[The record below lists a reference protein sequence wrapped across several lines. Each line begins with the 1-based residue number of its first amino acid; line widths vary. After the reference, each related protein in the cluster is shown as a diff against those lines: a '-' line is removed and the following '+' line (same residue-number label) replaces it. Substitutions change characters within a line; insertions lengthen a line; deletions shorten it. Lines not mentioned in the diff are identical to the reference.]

1 MEEDKIEESVEKEMK
16 SFKTKWI
23 FLTILI
29 AIFTA
34 VLASDFTL
42 YYYGM
47 TSLNKEETAQNAEE
61 NIEAISDTLKNF
73 RKVIDQI
80 YIGDIDEQKIM
91 DETIRG
97 YVNGLDDEYSEYM
110 TADEWEE
117 YQAAALGNY
126 VGIGIYMSVDKNDNV
141 VVVEPIKGTPAE
153 AAGLKS
159 GDVIVYVDD
168 ESVIGVDSDIVS
180 SKIKGEEGTKVK
192 ITVLR
197 GTEYIDFEIERKAI
211 KVYHVETEMLEN
223 NIGYISLIAF
233 DEGCAEEFKSAYLD
247 LKAKGA
253 KKIILDLRN
262 NTGGLVVECL
272 EIADMILPK
281 GNIELITVDAQDNRE
296 ISESKND
303 PIVEGEMVVLINEY
317 SASASEILV
326 AALKENDRAEVVGKT
341 SYGKGVIQSVLELND
356 GSVLKLTVS
365 EYFTP
370 KENKINKIG
379 VEPDHEV
386 ELDVENM
393 VDTQLNKA
401 IEILK

>member
-1 MEEDKIEESVEKEMK
+1 MEQDKIKEEYELEKRNLNI
-16 SFKTKWI
+16 KWI
-23 FLTILI
+23 VITICV
-29 AIFTA
+29 AIFVA
-34 VLASDFTL
+34 VIASEFTL
-42 YYYGM
+42 IYYGQSKL
-47 TSLNKEETAQNAEE
+47 TKSEAAQNATQ
-61 NIEAISDTLKNF
+61 NIQAISETLKNF
-73 RKVIDQI
+73 RTVIDEI

-97 YVNGLDDEYSEYM
+97 YIKGLDDEYSEYM
-110 TADEWEE
+110 TAEEWDE

-126 VGIGIYMSVDKNDNV
+126 VGIGIYMSVDKNGNV
-141 VVVEPIKGTPAE
+141 VVVEPIKDTPAE

-159 GDVIVYVDD
+159 GDIIVYVND
-168 ESVIGVDSDIVS
+168 ESMIGIDSDIVS

-197 GTEYIDFEIERKAI
+197 DTEYVDFEIERKAI
-211 KVYHVETEMLEN
+211 KVYHVESEMLEN
-223 NIGYISLIAF
+223 NIGYISLMTF
-233 DEGCAEEFKSAYLD
+233 DEGCAEEFKNTYLD
-247 LKAKGA
+247 LKNQGA

-281 GNIELITVDAQDNRE
+281 GNIELITVDSKENKE
-296 ISESKND
+296 ISKSKLE
-303 PIVEGEMVVLINEY
+303 PIVEGDMVVLINEY

-326 AALKENDRAEVVGKT
+326 AALKENNRAKVVGKT

-370 KENKINKIG
+370 NENKINKIG
-379 VEPDHEV
+379 VAPDYEV

-401 IEILK
+401 IELLK

>member
-1 MEEDKIEESVEKEMK
+1 MEEDKIEDNFENEKK
-16 SFKTKWI
+16 KFKIKWI

-29 AIFTA
+29 AIFSA

-47 TSLNKEETAQNAEE
+47 NSLNKEETVQDAEE
-61 NIEAISDTLKNF
+61 NIDAISETLKNF
-73 RKVIDQI
+73 RTVIDQI
-80 YIGDIDEQKIM
+80 YIGEIDEQKMM

-97 YVNGLDDEYSEYM
+97 YVKGLDDEYSEYM
-110 TADEWEE
+110 TASEWEE

-126 VGIGIYMSVDKNDNV
+126 VGIGIYMSVDKNGNV

-153 AAGLKS
+153 DAGLKS
-159 GDVIVYVDD
+159 GDIIVYVND
-168 ESVIGVDSDIVS
+168 ESMIGIDSDVVS

-197 GTEYIDFEIERKAI
+197 DTEYIDFEIERKAI

-233 DEGCAEEFKSAYLD
+233 DEGCADEFRTAYTS
-247 LKAKGA
+247 LKEKGA
-253 KKIILDLRN
+253 EKIILDLRN

-281 GNIELITVDAQDNRE
+281 GNIELITVDAQGNKE

-303 PIVEGEMVVLINEY
+303 SIVEGEMVVLINEY

-341 SYGKGVIQSVLELND
+341 SYGKG
-356 GSVLKLTVS
+356 
-365 EYFTP
+365 YP
-370 KENKINKIG
+370 KC
-379 VEPDHEV
+379 
-386 ELDVENM
+386 
-393 VDTQLNKA
+393 T
-401 IEILK
+401 

>member
-1 MEEDKIEESVEKEMK
+1 MEEDKIEKNFEDEKK
-16 SFKTKWI
+16 NFKIKWI
-23 FLTILI
+23 FFTIIIVL
-29 AIFTA
+29 FTA
-34 VLASDFTL
+34 VFASEFTL

-47 TSLNKEETAQNAEE
+47 SSLSKEETAQDAEE
-61 NIEAISDTLKNF
+61 NIEAIADTLKNF
-73 RKVIDQI
+73 RTVIDQI
-80 YIGDIDEQKIM
+80 YIGEVDEQKMM

-97 YVNGLDDEYSEYM
+97 YVKGLDDEYSEYM

-126 VGIGIYMSVDKNDNV
+126 VGIGIYMSVDKNGNV
-141 VVVEPIKGTPAE
+141 VVVEPIKETPAE
-153 AAGLKS
+153 EAGLKS
-159 GDVIVYVDD
+159 GDIIVKVND
-168 ESVIGVDSDIVS
+168 ESMIGIASDIVS

-197 GTEYIDFEIERKAI
+197 DTEYMDFEIERKAI

-233 DEGCAEEFKSAYLD
+233 DEGCAEEFKTAYLD
-247 LKAKGA
+247 LKQKGA

-281 GNIELITVDAQDNRE
+281 DQIELITIDAQGNKD
-296 ISESKND
+296 ISRSRKD

-326 AALKENDRAEVVGKT
+326 AALKENDRVEVVGKT

-379 VEPDHEV
+379 VEPNHDID
-386 ELDVENM
+386 LDIENM
-393 VDTQLNKA
+393 IDTQLNKA

>member
-233 DEGCAEEFKSAYLD
+233 DEGCAEEFKTAYLD

-386 ELDVENM
+386 ELDIENM

>member
-1 MEEDKIEESVEKEMK
+1 MEEDKIEDNFENEKK
-16 SFKTKWI
+16 KFKIKWI

-29 AIFTA
+29 AIFSA

-47 TSLNKEETAQNAEE
+47 SSLNKEEAVQDAEE
-61 NIEAISDTLKNF
+61 NIDAISETLKNF
-73 RKVIDQI
+73 RTVIDQI
-80 YIGDIDEQKIM
+80 YIGEIDEQKMM

-97 YVNGLDDEYSEYM
+97 YVKGLDDEYSEYM
-110 TADEWEE
+110 TASEWEE

-126 VGIGIYMSVDKNDNV
+126 VGIGIYMSVDKNGNV

-153 AAGLKS
+153 EAGLKN
-159 GDVIVYVDD
+159 GDIIVYVND
-168 ESVIGVDSDIVS
+168 ESMIGIDSEVVS

-197 GTEYIDFEIERKAI
+197 DTEYIDFEIERKAI

-233 DEGCAEEFKSAYLD
+233 DEGCADEFRTAYMS
-247 LKAKGA
+247 LKEKGA

-281 GNIELITVDAQDNRE
+281 GNIELITVDAQGNKE

-379 VEPDHEV
+379 VTPDYEV

-393 VDTQLNKA
+393 IDTQLNKA

>member
-1 MEEDKIEESVEKEMK
+1 MEEDKIEESVEKQMK
-16 SFKTKWI
+16 SFKIKWI

-29 AIFTA
+29 AIFAA

-47 TSLNKEETAQNAEE
+47 GALNKEETVQDAEE
-61 NIEAISDTLKNF
+61 NIDAISDTLKNF
-73 RKVIDQI
+73 RTVIDQL

-110 TADEWEE
+110 TADEWKE

-126 VGIGIYMSVDKNDNV
+126 VGIGIYMSVDKNGNV
-141 VVVEPIKGTPAE
+141 VVVEPIKETPAE
-153 AAGLKS
+153 KAGLKS
-159 GDVIVYVDD
+159 GDIIVYVND
-168 ESVIGVDSDIVS
+168 ESMIGVDSDIVS

-197 GTEYIDFEIERKAI
+197 DTEYIDFEIERKAI

-223 NIGYISLIAF
+223 NIGYISMLAF
-233 DEGCAEEFKSAYLD
+233 DEGCADEFRTAYLN

-281 GNIELITVDAQDNRE
+281 GAIELITVDAQDNKE

-326 AALKENDRAEVVGKT
+326 AALKENGRAKVVGKT

-379 VEPDHEV
+379 ITPDYEV

-401 IEILK
+401 KEILK

>member
-1 MEEDKIEESVEKEMK
+1 MEEDKIEDNFENEKK
-16 SFKTKWI
+16 KFKIKWI

-29 AIFTA
+29 AIFSA

-47 TSLNKEETAQNAEE
+47 SSLNKEEAVQDAEE
-61 NIEAISDTLKNF
+61 NIDAISETLKNF
-73 RKVIDQI
+73 RTVIDQI
-80 YIGDIDEQKIM
+80 YIGEIDEQKMM

-97 YVNGLDDEYSEYM
+97 YVKGLDDEYSEYM
-110 TADEWEE
+110 TASEWEE

-126 VGIGIYMSVDKNDNV
+126 VGIGIYMSVDKNGNV

-153 AAGLKS
+153 EAGLKS
-159 GDVIVYVDD
+159 GDIIVYVND
-168 ESVIGVDSDIVS
+168 ESMIGIDSDVVS

-197 GTEYIDFEIERKAI
+197 DTEYIDFEIERKAI

-233 DEGCAEEFKSAYLD
+233 DEGCADEFRTAYTS
-247 LKAKGA
+247 LKEKGA
-253 KKIILDLRN
+253 EKIILDLRN

-281 GNIELITVDAQDNRE
+281 GNIELITVDAQGNKE

-379 VEPDHEV
+379 ITPDYEV

-393 VDTQLNKA
+393 IDTQLNKA